1 MPTPLEVELTI
12 LKRRAKV
19 LAVLALQSNRAHTD
33 MEFKDAI
40 TDVLEVTADVNLVS
54 D

>member
-1 MPTPLEVELTI
+1 MPTTPESDLII

-19 LAVLALQSNRAHTD
+19 LAVLAMQSDRASTD
-33 MEFKDAI
+33 LEFRDAI
-40 TDVLEVTADVNLVS
+40 TDVLEVTQDVNLVR